1 MKHIE
6 LINSTSQTIASG
18 GKLALGVVNFKLC
31 AGAFSYNS
39 TDTITLVQAGVY
51 QILIKVDLTG
61 TVATQNVG
69 YAIAYN
75 GTTSTIASASAVT
88 TAIGDTIT
96 LGIPKLVKVCNTPM
110 ALNLVN
116 SGVDTTTYNNIIFD
130 IVKVA

>member
-39 TDTITLVQAGVY
+39 TDTITLVQSGVY
-51 QILIKVDLTG
+51 QILVKADVTG
-61 TVATQNVG
+61 TTATQSVG
-69 YAIAYN
+69 YAIGYN
-75 GTTSTIASASAVT
+75 GTTSTIASAKAVT
-88 TAIGDTIT
+88 ADIGDTIT
-96 LGIPKLVKVCNTPM
+96 LTIPKLVRICNTPI
-110 ALNLVN
+110 ALTLVN
-116 SGVDTTTYNNIIFD
+116 SGADSTTYNNIIID